1 MRIEAIAG
9 PVTLLL
15 ERENAPKAGDTFRVA
30 VFVADKAMGT
40 QRITYEQWAEFCQ
53 CCSKMLTSP

>member
-1 MRIEAIAG
+1 VRIEAIAG

-15 ERENAPKAGDTFRVA
+15 EREKTPKAGETFRVA

-40 QRITYEQWAEFCQ
+40 QRVTYEQWAEFCQ
-53 CCSKMLTSP
+53 CCPTVHTS